1 VQTEGD
7 ATGRG
12 RGPWITRKLLLQ
24 ASGAVCLA
32 FLIVFAIVAR
42 GADPF
47 PGDLSAS
54 LWLQSWRTPWLDT
67 VMTGISD
74 MGYRPLAPIL
84 IVLTTAILYIKGL
97 RKESALIIAAVV
109 ATTVAVTVIGSV
121 VDRPRPADD
130 LVHIFR
136 YTDRSSFPSSHVT
149 HATVFLGTL
158 TFAVTRGW
166 KPGHARRLIVASLVL
181 ALTAVGVSRLY
192 LGAHWLSDVVAGYA
206 FGAVLVAAAVWL
218 WQRWTGRTYP
228 VPNGPSDDTG

>member
-1 VQTEGD
+1 
-7 ATGRG
+7 
-12 RGPWITRKLLLQ
+12 
-24 ASGAVCLA
+24 
-32 FLIVFAIVAR
+32 
-42 GADPF
+42 
-47 PGDLSAS
+47 
-54 LWLQSWRTPWLDT
+54 
-67 VMTGISD
+67 

-136 YTDRSSFPSSHVT
+136 YTASSSFPSSHVT

-192 LGAHWLSDVVAGYA
+192 LGAHWLSDVVGGYVY
-206 FGAVLVAAAVWL
+206 GASVVAAAVWL

-228 VPNGPSDDTG
+228 VPNEPSDDTG